1 MTIFVTS
8 LFFFIYLA
16 WFLLYVYCK
25 MRFGKKYIC
34 LIKKEFVSLQ
44 QNSENNFKTKKYIK

>member
-8 LFFFIYLA
+8 LFF
-16 WFLLYVYCK
+16 LYIWHGFCYMYIVRCNLE
-25 MRFGKKYIC
+25 KYIC